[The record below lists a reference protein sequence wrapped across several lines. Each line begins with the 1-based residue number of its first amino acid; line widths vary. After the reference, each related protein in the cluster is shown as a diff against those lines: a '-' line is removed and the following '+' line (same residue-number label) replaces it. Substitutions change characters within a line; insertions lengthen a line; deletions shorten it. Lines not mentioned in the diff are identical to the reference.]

1 MKKHD
6 LLHALSDADEAL
18 VDRAADSMRPHF
30 KSTGTARFF
39 RVGAIAASVAI
50 VLAAGAVAIPLM
62 LTEDPAGDAAIPPV
76 SDSMQGSVSDALTQS
91 SPDNVIQAPTSIL
104 YLTSLDHPGKPDSI
118 VNSETQDSYWGDNL
132 ALLTFDCAEGEV
144 IDATTFWDSLF
155 TRSFP
160 DDGHETWEG
169 LDPTNPQ
176 DRRTYID
183 ILRGFGF
190 GGLHAAKRNVTLDV
204 NTTFL
209 IWKYDTDH
217 LSKPLRGDL
226 NYYLKK
232 LESVKAKFGEDSW
245 QYLKALEEYEER
257 YGAHWGDDYNG
268 LQLAANEDILSYVTR
283 NADGEI
289 TGAGAIYVCRKH
301 LIENEENSY
310 YADTYISRYADLGFV
325 RFDTPVTEEE
335 AETKLKELYEAI
347 PEAKSKMDFAPV
359 SENENYKAGL
369 ADLLNTLKFESPED
383 HYTTSGF
390 GGSSGDNFRTF
401 HIGWVSKDED
411 VIDGNHADR
420 VFRIYSDGTWEE
432 ITEKVTE

>member
-6 LLHALSDADEAL
+6 LLHALSDADEIL

-62 LTEDPAGDAAIPPV
+62 LTEDPAGDATIPPV

-104 YLTSLDHPGKPDSI
+104 YLTSNDQPKEIEGI
-118 VNSETQDSYWGDNL
+118 VDSETQDSYWGDNL
-132 ALLTFDCAEGEV
+132 ALLTFDCEEGETV
-144 IDATTFWDSLF
+144 SATTFWESLF
-155 TRSFP
+155 TRTYP
-160 DDGHETWEG
+160 NDGHETWEG
-169 LDPTNPQ
+169 LEPTNPE
-176 DRRTYID
+176 DRKTYLD
-183 ILRGFGF
+183 ILSTFRF
-190 GGLHAAKRNVTLDV
+190 GGLYAGKRNVTLDV
-204 NTTFL
+204 NAEYL
-209 IWKYDTDH
+209 LWKYDTRNLKDTFRDNINH
-217 LSKPLRGDL
+217 
-226 NYYLKK
+226 YLKK

-257 YGAHWGDDYNG
+257 YDAKWGDDYNG
-268 LQLAANEDILSYVTR
+268 LQLEPNEDILSYMTH

-289 TGAGAIYVCRKH
+289 TGVGAIYVYRKH
-301 LIENEENSY
+301 LIANEESNY
-310 YADTYISRYADLGFV
+310 YADNYISRYADLGYV
-325 RFDTPVTEEE
+325 RFDSPKSEEDANE
-335 AETKLKELYEAI
+335 ELKKLYEAI
-347 PEAKSKMDFAPV
+347 PEAKAKMDFAPV